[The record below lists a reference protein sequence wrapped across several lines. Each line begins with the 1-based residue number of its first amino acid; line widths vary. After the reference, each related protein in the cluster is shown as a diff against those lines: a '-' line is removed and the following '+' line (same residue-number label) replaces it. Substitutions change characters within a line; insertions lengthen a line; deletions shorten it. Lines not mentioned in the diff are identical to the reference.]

1 VPFVLL
7 VFFVIWRP
15 NPGHALR
22 ADALICRCMHLAVRR
37 DVRSTVTMLAI
48 LLVVATASAQQSTI
62 SAALPFSASTV
73 VPEAN
78 EARAIEEMLRGP
90 GGRERRWDGQPSL
103 VVITSVLQF
112 EGVLQQDY
120 PVLSETLTRRDSEE
134 LALDLT
140 SALGTLTGGRFL
152 SFSGIWYE
160 DGTPGTRMDVMR
172 EGQIVVARFSGV
184 QEALDGVGYSGRTT
198 LPDGRISSAVVML
211 DSDYDQTAMR
221 RLLRTHELGHALGY
235 NHVESMRSV
244 MNPTLGS
251 EPTDFDRRAALI
263 AFRR

>member
-1 VPFVLL
+1 
-7 VFFVIWRP
+7 VIRRP
-15 NPGHALR
+15 DPGHPLHG
-22 ADALICRCMHLAVRR
+22 DARIRWCMHFAISGG
-37 DVRSTVTMLAI
+37 VRSTVTVLMVAF
-48 LLVVATASAQQSTI
+48 VVATASAQQSTI
-62 SAALPFSASTV
+62 SAALPFSAAARPV
-73 VPEAN
+73 VPEPD

-90 GGRERRWDGQPSL
+90 GGRERRWETQPAL
-103 VVITSVLQF
+103 VVVTSVLQF

-120 PVLSETLTRRDSEE
+120 PVLSKSLTPQESEE
-134 LALDLT
+134 LAADLT

-160 DGTPGTRMDVMR
+160 DGTAGERLDVMR
-172 EGQIVVARFSGV
+172 DGRIVVARFRGV
-184 QEALDGVGYSGRTT
+184 QEALDGVGYGGRTT

-211 DSDYDQTAMR
+211 DSEYDRTGMR
-221 RLLRTHELGHALGY
+221 RLLRIHELGHALGY

-251 EPTDFDRRAALI
+251 EPTDFDRRVALI